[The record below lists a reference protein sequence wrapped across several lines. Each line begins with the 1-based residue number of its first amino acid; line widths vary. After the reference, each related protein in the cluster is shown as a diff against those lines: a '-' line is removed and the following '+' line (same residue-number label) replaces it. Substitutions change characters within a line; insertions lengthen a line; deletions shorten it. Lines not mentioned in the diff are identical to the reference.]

1 MYGKH
6 HSVRAR
12 QKIRKARIGRFGG
25 EKNNMYGKHHSEI
38 SRKKISESRTGRFI
52 GEKANGWRGGRRDHG
67 GYIQIYNPD
76 HPYAGTR
83 GYVSEHRLVMEKKL
97 DRYLTKDEVVH
108 HLDGDKKNNNINNLV
123 VMSQP
128 EHLKLMN
135 HNWWKTGLGKYV
147 LVYKP
152 DHPYCSKQGY
162 VKEHR
167 LIMEKYLGRY
177 LSRDDHIHHINGN
190 KNDNRIENLL
200 LLTRSE
206 HSKLHMKL
214 NNSEPTKN
222 EYQCISEMFNFISG

>member
-108 HLDGDKKNNNINNLV
+108 H
-123 VMSQP
+123 
-128 EHLKLMN
+128 
-135 HNWWKTGLGKYV
+135 
-147 LVYKP
+147 
-152 DHPYCSKQGY
+152 
-162 VKEHR
+162 
-167 LIMEKYLGRY
+167 
-177 LSRDDHIHHINGN
+177 
-190 KNDNRIENLL
+190 
-200 LLTRSE
+200 
-206 HSKLHMKL
+206 
-214 NNSEPTKN
+214 
-222 EYQCISEMFNFISG
+222 